1 MTESNQ
7 FPCRLKKVERKQED
21 PEGGGFCFE
30 QVMGRVRAAVVGG
43 MASDETRKLSIND
56 SYDGHGA
63 MGATPTRPARG
74 VRRPPTSEVES
85 TESAEMTPLTK
96 TSPVHPVSPQ
106 AQARAEFFKTMQS
119 PSGGTPL

>member
-1 MTESNQ
+1 M
-7 FPCRLKKVERKQED
+7 ERKQED

-43 MASDETRKLSIND
+43 MDGDETRKLSIND

-74 VRRPPTSEVES
+74 VRRPPTQEVES

-96 TSPVHPVSPQ
+96 TSPVPSVSPLV
-106 AQARAEFFKTMQS
+106 QARAEFFKTMQPDSDS
-119 PSGGTPL
+119 PSGGTAL